1 MGLILLLRQS
11 NVISE
16 NMMPR
21 LSLTLTKHAPDN
33 VPDNQFTY
41 CVKNLFC
48 SSV

>member
-16 NMMPR
+16 NMMPI

-41 CVKNLFC
+41 CYKKFC